1 MKAPKIV
8 QSYWSK
14 AYQNTPNSGWA
25 FRESHYMSWALSCLQ
40 LKQFYDE
47 IELVTDSEGADLLI
61 NKLHLP
67 YTSCLTILD
76 KLKNENPA
84 IWALGKIAAYEVQ
97 QEPFIHVDGDIYIWT
112 LFLHRTHVTLNI
124 SMIRKA
130 VTFSVLPGAF
140 SRDFLSLGSAACHSK
155 NFASQINNM
164 NT

>member
-1 MKAPKIV
+1 MKAPRIV

-97 QEPFIHVDGDIYIWT
+97 QEPFIHVDGDIYIWKP
-112 LFLHRTHVTLNI
+112 FPKRIEEAGIVAQNI
-124 SMIRKA
+124 EKNYSMGINLLDEMRDKNF
-130 VTFSVLPGAF
+130 TFSF
-140 SRDFLSLGSAACHSK
+140 HLSLVDI
-155 NFASQINNM
+155 FASFFYY
-164 NT
+164 